1 VDLFEHA
8 SRQEQ
13 RQRAPLAVRMRPRT
27 LDEFEGQEKILGP
40 GSFLR
45 RAILQDQLQSLI
57 LYGPPGSGKTALA
70 SVIANMTK
78 SYFVR
83 LNAVMATVKDI
94 RTVVEEAEERRR
106 LYGQGT
112 KLFLDEIHRFNKAQQ
127 DALLPFV
134 EEGLL
139 VLIGATTENPF
150 FTINRALLSRSRVVQ
165 LEPLSVDSI
174 LRILRRALT
183 DEVRGLGNYRL
194 RIDEDELI
202 YLAEAADGDA
212 RVALNSLEL
221 AVQMAEPDSD
231 GVRIIDRSLLR
242 EVLQTRII
250 GYDRAGDAHYDMAS
264 CFIKSI
270 RGSDPQ
276 AALYWMA
283 RMLMG
288 GEDFR
293 FIARRLVIA
302 ASEDIGMADPQALVV
317 ANAAAQAAERVGM
330 PEAKIILAQAVVYLA
345 TAPKSNSAYMGIARA
360 YEMVEKTGN
369 LPPPRHLRDA
379 SYDGAEVLGHGV
391 GYLYPHDFP
400 HHWVEQQYLPEEIKD
415 AEFYK
420 PSGEGFEGSIEERW
434 PASRAKQSCEDE
446 SQEGQK
452 LNKGRD

>member
-1 VDLFEHA
+1 
-8 SRQEQ
+8 
-13 RQRAPLAVRMRPRT
+13 
-27 LDEFEGQEKILGP
+27 
-40 GSFLR
+40 
-45 RAILQDQLQSLI
+45 
-57 LYGPPGSGKTALA
+57 
-70 SVIANMTK
+70 MTK

-94 RTVVEEAEERRR
+94 RTVVEEAEERLR

-165 LEPLSVDSI
+165 LEPLSTESI
-174 LRILRRALT
+174 MRILRRALA
-183 DEVRGLGNYRL
+183 DEVRGLGKYRIRL
-194 RIDEDELI
+194 DENELA

-221 AVQMAEPDSD
+221 AVQMAEPDNE
-231 GVRIIDRSLLR
+231 GMRTIDRSLLE

-264 CFIKSI
+264 CLIKSI

-293 FIARRLVIA
+293 FIARRLVISA
-302 ASEDIGMADPQALVV
+302 AEDIGMADPQALVV
-317 ANAAAQAAERVGM
+317 ANAAARPRNGGDAGGQDYLSQAA
-330 PEAKIILAQAVVYLA
+330 VYLLLRLRA
-345 TAPKSNSAYMGIARA
+345 TLPYMGIARA

-369 LPPPRHLRDA
+369 LPPKHPGCPLCRGR
-379 SYDGAEVLGHGV
+379 GARPQH
-391 GYLYPHDFP
+391 
-400 HHWVEQQYLPEEIKD
+400 
-415 AEFYK
+415 
-420 PSGEGFEGSIEERW
+420 
-434 PASRAKQSCEDE
+434 
-446 SQEGQK
+446 
-452 LNKGRD
+452 